1 MRHTKKDL
9 RRGILASRS
18 LKLHSNGSWK
28 FIRVMWNS
36 EWTEA
41 IYAINLQ
48 KFTSSSLLR
57 KDLTQ
62 VCLLARALLIL
73 TSFLHSSDNTASGKA

>member
-18 LKLHSNGSWK
+18 LKLQSNGSWK
-28 FIRVMWNS
+28 FFRVMWNS
-36 EWTEA
+36 EGIDA
-41 IYAINLQ
+41 IYAIKLQ

-57 KDLTQ
+57 KDLTP
-62 VCLLARALLIL
+62 VCLKLARALAHFDQLF
-73 TSFLHSSDNTASGKA
+73 TFQ